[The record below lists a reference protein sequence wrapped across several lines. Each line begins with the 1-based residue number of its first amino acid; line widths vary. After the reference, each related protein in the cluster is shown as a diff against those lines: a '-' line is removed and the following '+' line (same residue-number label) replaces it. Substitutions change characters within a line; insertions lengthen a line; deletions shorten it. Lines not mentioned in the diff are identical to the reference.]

1 MPACTFLIQQDAISI
16 IALNRQGH
24 LFWYIHP
31 YMSRIRINKFIASTG
46 TISRRKADELV
57 SSGRVAINNHTAQIG
72 DTVDPQ
78 KDEVSIDGQIVTVQ
92 KMAYLAMNKP
102 KFVLTTMYDPQK
114 RPCIKDLI
122 PPEYSGVFPVGR
134 LDFDAEGLLLL
145 TNDGDLAHGIH
156 HPSHDLKKTYIVT
169 VKPQAHHDQISSM
182 CAGVYLDGKKT
193 RPAQIVQLAA
203 TSSETTIKITLVQG
217 LKNQIKRMAHA
228 VGLEVT
234 SIRRIS
240 VGPVKIRGIPPGN
253 VRELTPAE
261 VSNLHKILK
270 IHKKT

>member
-1 MPACTFLIQQDAISI
+1 MPK
-16 IALNRQGH
+16 
-24 LFWYIHP
+24 
-31 YMSRIRINKFIASTG
+31 IRINRFIASTG
-46 TISRRKADELV
+46 TISRRKADELIL
-57 SSGRVAINNHTAQIG
+57 SGRVAINAKTAQIG
-72 DTVDPQ
+72 DTVDPHR
-78 KDEVSIDGQIVTVQ
+78 DEVSIDGNLVSAQ
-92 KMAYLAMNKP
+92 KMVYLAMNKP

-114 RPCIKDLI
+114 RSCIKDLI
-122 PPEYSGVFPVGR
+122 PSEYSGVFPVGR

-156 HPSHDLKKTYIVT
+156 HPSFDLAKTYIVT
-169 VKPQAHHDQISSM
+169 VKPQATHDQISTM

-193 RPAQIVQLAA
+193 RQAQIEQLGA
-203 TSSETTIKITLVQG
+203 TRSGTTIKITLAQG

-240 VGPVKIRGIPPGN
+240 VGPVKINGIEPGT
-253 VRELTPAE
+253 VRELTPSE